1 MKPLT
6 LAFIAAGVAVLA
18 GLFFVMKPADAPTGP
33 ALAPDPLPIGAE
45 TLPPE
50 TAPPAAEPL
59 VAEYRLERGQ
69 RVEGPEVIRARQGDL
84 LGIDVTS
91 DQADELHL
99 HGYDLS
105 ADLKPG
111 EPARL
116 RFSASLTGRFELEL
130 HHHHTVLAVLE
141 VLPQ

>member
-6 LAFIAAGVAVLA
+6 LAFIAAGIAVLA
-18 GLFFVMKPADAPTGP
+18 GLFVLMKPADAPTGP
-33 ALAPDPLPIGAE
+33 AAAPDPLPTGAE
-45 TLPPE
+45 TPP
-50 TAPPAAEPL
+50 PPAEPL
-59 VAEYRLERGQ
+59 VAEYRLEKGQ
-69 RVEGPEVIRARQGDL
+69 RVEGPEVIRARQCDL

-111 EPARL
+111 ETARL
-116 RFSASLTGRFELEL
+116 RFSANLTGRFELEL